1 MLNENFKTNIDT
13 TNLIYHTNLYHP
25 MPFEF
30 ILLSN
35 LAHAWLAVQNMFRIE
50 LICSWVAI
58 KINTELRFISYTSTS
73 DY

>member
-1 MLNENFKTNIDT
+1 
-13 TNLIYHTNLYHP
+13 

-58 KINTELRFISYTSTS
+58 KINTELRFISYTSTR
-73 DY
+73 DH